1 MTPEK
6 WRKAQDLFLAM
17 MTSNDQKAILASESD
32 PVVVAEA
39 QRLYNYHVIFE
50 KVYLR
55 EAE

>member
-17 MTSNDQKAILASESD
+17 MASSDQKAVLAAESD
-32 PVVVAEA
+32 PEIVTEA

-50 KVYLR
+50 SVYLR

>member
-32 PVVVAEA
+32 PVVIAEA

-50 KVYLR
+50 KVQLG